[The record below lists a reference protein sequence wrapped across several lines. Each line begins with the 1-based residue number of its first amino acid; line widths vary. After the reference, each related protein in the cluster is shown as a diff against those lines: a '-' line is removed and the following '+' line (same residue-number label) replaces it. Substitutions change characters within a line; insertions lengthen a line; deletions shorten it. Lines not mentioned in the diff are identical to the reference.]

1 MQYRHGGD
9 ESQGAQQYNQQA
21 GEYQQLNLFSCR
33 KAIRLLIYV
42 VFNCNDLYGYEGE
55 K

>member
-21 GEYQQLNLFSCR
+21 GEYQQLNLFCG
-33 KAIRLLIYV
+33 KAIRLLTYV
-42 VFNCNDLYGYEGE
+42 VFRFKDLYGFEGE